1 MLRLVVFFFLEQKPN
16 KNNLLREELDRF
28 WQLETIGKSEENV
41 IYYFENEIQLKD
53 THRQKAP
60 SNKTPALTKS
70 TNMDI

>member
-1 MLRLVVFFFLEQKPN
+1 MCFFFLEQKPN

-28 WQLETIGKSEENV
+28 WQFDTIGKSEENV
-41 IYYFENEIQLKD
+41 IYHFENEIQLKD
-53 THRQKAP
+53 THRQKAR